1 MISRTVTEAAT
12 IVAVAVAVARQ
23 RPRGSRFRVP
33 LLSPARLC
41 TDMTTEPVTTTSTI
55 EHLLD
60 IDQVADRLASRPGS

>member
-12 IVAVAVAVARQ
+12 IVAVARQ

-60 IDQVADRLASRPGS
+60 IDQVADRLASSPGS